1 MRLELTI
8 LGTASGAP
16 TRERAQGGYVLRWDD
31 ELVLFDPGEGCQRQ
45 LLMAGIS
52 PARISRV
59 CITHFHGD
67 HCQGLPGLTESH
79 ALSTDRPLVLH
90 YHAPEAGYIDHL
102 LSGTAID
109 FDRHID
115 HQPMVASQAI
125 TTPRFVLSCRDL
137 DHPEPAI
144 GYRLEQAGAFHI
156 EPTRAKGLGLSGEQL
171 GELTEQGVV
180 HQPQQTVRFEDV
192 AVYRKG
198 TTAAFVMDTAPCE
211 GATSLALDA
220 DLLICEST
228 FLESEADLAADHGH
242 LTAARAGLLAQDRG
256 VGLLVLSHYS
266 QRYDDVAA
274 FEIEARAHFT
284 DSIAAEDLQTIIY
297 DAKTRQLISS

>member
-1 MRLELTI
+1 MRFELTI

-16 TRERAQGGYVLRWDD
+16 TRERAQGGYVLRWQD

-67 HCQGLPGLTESH
+67 HCQGLTGLTESH
-79 ALSTDRPLVLH
+79 ALATDRPLVLH
-90 YHAPEAGYIDHL
+90 YHAPEASYVDHL
-102 LSGTAID
+102 LAGTAVD

-115 HQPMVASQAI
+115 HQPLVDGQVI
-125 TTPRFVLSCRDL
+125 ETPQFVLSCRDL

-144 GYRLEQAGAFHI
+144 GYRLERAGAFHI
-156 EPTRAKGLGLSGEQL
+156 EPKRAERLGLSGEQL
-171 GELTEQGVV
+171 GELAEHGEVHRPQG
-180 HQPQQTVRFEDV
+180 TVRFEDV

-198 TTAAFVMDTAPCE
+198 AIAAFVMDTAPCE
-211 GATSLALDA
+211 GAISLAADA

-228 FLESEADLAADHGH
+228 FLDGEADLAAAHGH
-242 LTAARAGLLAQDRG
+242 LTAAAAGLLAEGGG

-274 FEIEARAHFT
+274 FETEARAHFADT
-284 DSIAAEDLQTIIY
+284 IAAQDLQTIVY
-297 DAKTRQLISS
+297 DAKTRRLISS